1 MPKLMVYCE
10 YLTDVSDNA
19 DKGCD
24 IMDDNLL
31 GSKPVHV
38 QVRELLAKRMAEMPV
53 GARLDREVDLAE
65 EFKVS
70 RSSVRLALSGLE
82 EEGYLIRHRSRG
94 TFLAKPIDPD
104 DVSACAPDTSVTNT
118 SVGLLVSDTRMSFHS
133 MIMSGFGK
141 AATLA
146 GYSMFL
152 YESTL
157 DHDNERKILKNL
169 RGRQDLAG
177 LAVLPYD
184 TDSFDPDYSMLIRD
198 IMDSGIKVVLVDQ
211 YLSDMEIPVVAMNKV
226 RMGYM
231 ATQHLIMLGHERICY
246 VCGASY
252 DTAGRDCVVGYKR
265 ALKDYDIEFD
275 ADLIIDI
282 PPMYCAVPTRDAIIE
297 KLTANPRAFTA
308 VATPWFST
316 THGVLGA
323 LQALKLRAP
332 EDIAVVGGDVYENPD
347 MCYVTHT
354 LQDPV
359 KMGEEAFKLLARED
373 EGDEPTKLHQ
383 LLKPTLV
390 IGETCGARK

>member
-1 MPKLMVYCE
+1 MA
-10 YLTDVSDNA
+10 DNST
-19 DKGCD
+19 
-24 IMDDNLL
+24 L
-31 GSKPVHV
+31 STKPVHA
-38 QVRELLAKRMAEMPV
+38 QVREAIIERLVDMPL
-53 GARLDREVDLAE
+53 GARLATEVEMAD
-65 EFKVS
+65 EFNVS
-70 RSSVRLALSGLE
+70 RGSVRLALRGLE

-94 TFLAKPIDPD
+94 TFLSRPIDPD
-104 DVSACAPDTSVTNT
+104 QVSACDPDTSVTNA
-118 SVGLLVSDTRMSFHS
+118 SVGLLISETRINFHS

-141 AATLA
+141 AASLA

-152 YESTL
+152 YDSKL
-157 DHDNERKILKNL
+157 DHDNERKMLKDL

-198 IMDSGIKVVLVDQ
+198 ITDSGIKVVLVDQ
-211 YLSDMEIPVVAMNKV
+211 YIADMELPVVAMNKV
-226 RMGYM
+226 RIGYM
-231 ATQHLIMLGHERICY
+231 ATEHLIMLGHERICY
-246 VCGASY
+246 ICSASY
-252 DTAGRDCVVGYKR
+252 ETAGRDCLVGYKR

-308 VATPWFST
+308 VATPWFSGT
-316 THGVLGA
+316 YGIMGA

-332 EDIAVVGGDVYENPD
+332 DDIAVVGGDMYENPD

-354 LQDPV
+354 LQDPL
-359 KMGEEAFKLLARED
+359 KMGEEAFKLLVRED
-373 EGDEPTKLHQ
+373 DGDEPMKLHQ
-383 LLKPTLV
+383 LLKPSLV

>member
-1 MPKLMVYCE
+1 MA
-10 YLTDVSDNA
+10 DNST
-19 DKGCD
+19 
-24 IMDDNLL
+24 L
-31 GSKPVHV
+31 STKPVHA
-38 QVRELLAKRMAEMPV
+38 QVREAIIERLVDMPL
-53 GARLDREVDLAE
+53 GARLATEVEMAE

-70 RSSVRLALSGLE
+70 RGSVRLALRGLE
-82 EEGYLIRHRSRG
+82 EEGFLIRHRSRG
-94 TFLAKPIDPD
+94 TFLSRPIDPD
-104 DVSACAPDTSVTNT
+104 QVSACDPDTSVTNA
-118 SVGLLVSDTRMSFHS
+118 SVGLLISETRINFHS

-141 AATLA
+141 AASLA

-152 YESTL
+152 YDSKL
-157 DHDNERKILKNL
+157 DHDNERKMLKDL

-198 IMDSGIKVVLVDQ
+198 ITDSGIKVVLVDQ
-211 YLSDMEIPVVAMNKV
+211 YIADMELPVVAMNKV
-226 RMGYM
+226 RIGYM
-231 ATQHLIMLGHERICY
+231 ATEHLIMLGHERICY
-246 VCGASY
+246 ICSASY
-252 DTAGRDCVVGYKR
+252 ETAGRDCLVGYKR

-308 VATPWFST
+308 VATPWFSGT
-316 THGVLGA
+316 YGIMGA
-323 LQALKLRAP
+323 LQALRLRAP
-332 EDIAVVGGDVYENPD
+332 DDIAVVGGDMYENPD

-359 KMGEEAFKLLARED
+359 KMGEEAFKLLVRED
-373 EGDEPTKLHQ
+373 DGDEPMKLHQ
-383 LLKPTLV
+383 LLKPSLV

>member
-1 MPKLMVYCE
+1 MA
-10 YLTDVSDNA
+10 DNST
-19 DKGCD
+19 
-24 IMDDNLL
+24 L
-31 GSKPVHV
+31 STKPVHA
-38 QVRELLAKRMAEMPV
+38 QVREAIIERLVDMPL
-53 GARLDREVDLAE
+53 GARLATEVEMAE

-70 RSSVRLALSGLE
+70 RGSVRLALRGLE
-82 EEGYLIRHRSRG
+82 EEGFLIRHRSRG
-94 TFLAKPIDPD
+94 TFLSRPIDPD
-104 DVSACAPDTSVTNT
+104 QVSACDPDTSVTNA
-118 SVGLLVSDTRMSFHS
+118 SVGLLISETRINFHS

-141 AATLA
+141 AASLA

-152 YESTL
+152 YDSKL
-157 DHDNERKILKNL
+157 DHDNERKMLKDL

-198 IMDSGIKVVLVDQ
+198 ITDSGIKVVLVDQ
-211 YLSDMEIPVVAMNKV
+211 YIADMELPVVAMNKV
-226 RMGYM
+226 RIGYM
-231 ATQHLIMLGHERICY
+231 ATEHLIMLGHERICY
-246 VCGASY
+246 ICSASY
-252 DTAGRDCVVGYKR
+252 DTAGRDCLVGYKR

-308 VATPWFST
+308 VATPWFSGT
-316 THGVLGA
+316 YGIMGA

-332 EDIAVVGGDVYENPD
+332 DDIAVVGGDMYENPD

-354 LQDPV
+354 LQDPL
-359 KMGEEAFKLLARED
+359 KMGEEAFKLLVRED
-373 EGDEPTKLHQ
+373 DGDEPMKLHQ
-383 LLKPTLV
+383 LLKPSLV